1 MAKKNTDSI
10 LISDELFICWN
21 YFDEIV
27 AFIKTGMP
35 ERFSKLRETY
45 LGEKYYYTHI
55 NSKRLYEKENSYSP
69 IAFNC
74 SIKGKK
80 LEDEYGGIYDY
91 VYSDSDSDK
100 IYWKK
105 IIDQDSAN
113 QNIYEKRSK
122 PHKMSNYQWSI
133 DESVNKKDVW
143 EAISIFFQIG
153 DYANGNK
160 DYGAVN
166 NAISESIKVMAL
178 KKYVLDNDKPIIISS
193 AEAVFTWIVSC
204 LGFNFNDGRS
214 KTLDEKMN
222 DWCKICGI
230 YNTKNGTKGVNKE
243 HPFANIMNMLKL
255 YRAMRNDMDH
265 KGRLVPGL
273 RDAISFSVY
282 LCITIIY
289 LSKKYKGEQFSE
301 EFESHLNSHDDV
313 CKLQCKTKEE
323 IRSGNQGELPFY
335 KSDGEKYYLLEPFQ
349 DDYTIGDKNLPLN
362 IDIEC
367 HGASILISGD
377 SVNIVKKQYR
387 FWENLPNEQF
397 LVDALTKND
406 FNNKVEDIISFLNE
420 DKDVLDSIKNGLL
433 ELQESITETV
443 KKEDLWQAIEKLDGL
458 TITIKTIEEGIHK
471 INVETGNIS
480 KDTKKI
486 NKDIEK
492 TYKGVNK
499 LLSLL
504 LILFIVLVGVGGYYY
519 YETTYNTADKAFSRK
534 DYETAHYK
542 GHLDAAYEYAR
553 QLEKQGKLE
562 LASEWYRK
570 AIESYESFLQ
580 KFENKSDTFDIERR
594 YRLAQLYI
602 RAKGGYYEPYKAY
615 CCLEPVQDNKQ
626 TIGLYTYCCAL
637 LEKEQEVVNK
647 LYYAKED
654 TTDHYLF
661 LTKAILQLQKPEL
674 MEGYLEKDTDEKIWK
689 KLRALAPK
697 LEEVRLSIGLTFLN
711 GFFDNTGKLI
721 YRLWE
726 GMDALEASAKE
737 DNSVWAQLIAGQMYA
752 RMQLL
757 DVAESYLT
765 VACRNGSSDAM
776 FLLKSVASA
785 MKKTQK
791 ADSLENEIKRLQR
804 VDTFLLNNMD
814 LKKRTPLEALNY
826 RKKGVN
832 AFDSAKL
839 SVTEYY
845 FKEYVQDLLKSNTSL
860 DKVTLFGDTITNSM
874 KKYLYGVKYAKG
886 YGVKKN
892 QAIADSLIEA
902 AATEGSREAIYT
914 WGRLLYQRGNT
925 LESIAM
931 LRRTADFDA
940 KSAEFLSYIY
950 RSIDKGKSAE
960 YLKQSNDTTRLYRL
974 IIEQLSSMYNATEK
988 ASVKQLAT
996 EADELEAALCQNKF
1010 SDFKHSSFV
1019 AGQLALIYAL
1029 LGAPNSV
1036 IQFYL
1041 AIACNNVLNGEGY
1054 FFLVNLTE
1062 LFRGQN
1068 KLKEAADCYEQFCLI
1083 YFGRKGA
1090 DANLTERKSIVD
1102 YLRCYF
1108 PESETRIKKELG
1120 FDFTEGI
1127 ERTYN
1132 KYCFPPDNFE
1142 IDLQPNDSIYAY

>member
-1 MAKKNTDSI
+1 MAGMSTDSI

-45 LGEKYYYTHI
+45 LGEKYYYTHT
-55 NSKRLYEKENSYSP
+55 NSNCLYEKEDSSHP
-69 IAFNC
+69 IAVEC
-74 SIKGKK
+74 SINGQK
-80 LEDEYGGIYDY
+80 LEDEHGVIYDY
-91 VYSDSDSDK
+91 AYSDSDK
-100 IYWKK
+100 TYWKK
-105 IIDQDSAN
+105 KVGQDSAN
-113 QNIYEKRSK
+113 QNIYEKRSE
-122 PHKMSNYQWSI
+122 PYEIGDYQWSI
-133 DESVNKKDVW
+133 DVNKKDVW
-143 EAISIFFQIG
+143 EAISLFFQIG
-153 DYANGNK
+153 NCANGNK

-178 KKYVLDNDKPIIISS
+178 KKYVLDSDKPIIISS
-193 AEAVFTWIVSC
+193 AETVFTWIVAC
-204 LGFNFNDGRS
+204 LGFNFNEGRS
-214 KTLDEKMN
+214 QTLDEKMK
-222 DWCKICGI
+222 DWYKEICDI
-230 YNTKNGTKGVNKE
+230 CNARNSTKAVKNK

-301 EFESHLNSHDDV
+301 EFKLHLNSHDDV

-397 LVDALTKND
+397 LVDALTEND
-406 FNNKVEDIISFLNE
+406 FNNKVEDIIALLNE
-420 DKDVLDSIKNGLL
+420 KKDILKSVKSDLL
-433 ELQESITETV
+433 KLQESIKETV
-443 KKEDLWQAIEKLDGL
+443 KKKDLQQAIKILDSL
-458 TITIKTIEEGIHK
+458 TKTI
-471 INVETGNIS
+471 
-480 KDTKKI
+480 
-486 NKDIEK
+486 
-492 TYKGVNK
+492 VNK
-499 LLSLL
+499 LLFLL
-504 LILFIVLVGVGGYYY
+504 LILFIVLLGGGGYYY

-562 LASEWYRK
+562 LAAEWYRK

-615 CCLEPVQDNKQ
+615 HCLEPVQDNKQ

-674 MEGYLEKDTDEKIWK
+674 MEGYLEKDRDEEIWK

-752 RMQLL
+752 RMQLF
-757 DVAESYLT
+757 DAAEFYLT
-765 VACRNGSSDAM
+765 EACRNGSSDAM
-776 FLLKSVASA
+776 FLLKDVASA

-804 VDTFLLNNMD
+804 VDTFFLNSMD

-826 RKKGVN
+826 RKRTLN
-832 AFDSAKL
+832 AFDPAKHF
-839 SVTEYY
+839 VTEYY
-845 FKEYVQDLLKSNTSL
+845 FKEYVRDLLKSNTSL
-860 DKVTLFGDTITNSM
+860 DKVTLFGDTISNSM
-874 KKYLYGVKYAKG
+874 KKYLYGVKYAQG

-892 QAIADSLIEA
+892 QAMADSLIEA
-902 AATEGSREAIYT
+902 AAVEGSREAIYT

-950 RSIDKGKSAE
+950 SSIDKGRSAE
-960 YLKQSNDTTRLYRL
+960 YLKKSNDTTRLYRPM
-974 IIEQLSSMYNATEK
+974 IEQLSSMYNATEK
-988 ASVKQLAT
+988 PSVEQLANQVNK
-996 EADELEAALCQNKF
+996 LEAALCLNGFNDIKC
-1010 SDFKHSSFV
+1010 SSCV

-1029 LGAPNSV
+1029 LGAPDSV

-1041 AIACNNVLNGEGY
+1041 AISCNGILNGEGY
-1054 FFLVNLTE
+1054 FFLVDLAE
-1062 LFRGQN
+1062 LFRIQN
-1068 KLKEAADCYEQFCLI
+1068 RLKDAADCYERFCLI
-1083 YFGRKGA
+1083 YFERKGTN
-1090 DANLTERKSIVD
+1090 ANLTERKDIVD

-1108 PESETRIKKELG
+1108 PELETRIKKKLG
-1120 FDFTEGI
+1120 FDFTEGV

-1132 KYCFPPDNFE
+1132 KYCFPPNNFE

>member
-1 MAKKNTDSI
+1 MAEKKTDSI

-45 LGEKYYYTHI
+45 LGEKYYYTCI
-55 NSKRLYEKENSYSP
+55 NSKCLYEKENSSYP
-69 IAFNC
+69 IAVDC
-74 SIKGKK
+74 SIEGKK
-80 LEDEYGGIYDY
+80 LEGEDGGVYDY
-91 VYSDSDSDK
+91 AYSDSDK

-105 IIDQDSAN
+105 IVGHDTAE
-113 QNIYEKRSK
+113 QNVYEKRSK
-122 PHKMSNYQWSI
+122 PHKISNYQWSI
-133 DESVNKKDVW
+133 DESVNKKDVC
-143 EAISIFFQIG
+143 EAISLFFQIG
-153 DYANGNK
+153 NCAKGNQ
-160 DYGAVN
+160 DYGAVS

-178 KKYVLDNDKPIIISS
+178 KRYVLDSDKPIIISS
-193 AEAVFTWIVSC
+193 AETIFTWIIAC
-204 LGFNFNDGRS
+204 LGISSNEGGDL
-214 KTLDEKMN
+214 TLDEKMN
-222 DWCKICGI
+222 AWCKAICGI
-230 YNTKNGTKGVNKE
+230 YNTNNGTKLVNNK
-243 HPFANIMNMLKL
+243 HPFANIMNMLNL

-289 LSKKYKGEQFSE
+289 LSKKYKGEQFSTV
-301 EFESHLNSHDDV
+301 FKSYLDSHDDV
-313 CKLQCKTKEE
+313 CKLRCETKEQ
-323 IRSGNQGELPFY
+323 IRSRNQGELPVY
-335 KSDGEKYYLLEPFQ
+335 SNGEEYPYYLLEPFQ

-362 IDIEC
+362 IDLEC

-377 SVNIVKKQYR
+377 TVNIVKKQYR
-387 FWENLPNEQF
+387 FWEHLPNEQF

-420 DKDVLDSIKNGLL
+420 DKNVLDSIKKGLL

-458 TITIKTIEEGIHK
+458 TITIGTIKEGIHQ
-471 INVETGNIS
+471 INLKTGNIS

-499 LLSLL
+499 LLFLL
-504 LILFIVLVGVGGYYY
+504 LILFIVLLGGGGYYY

-562 LASEWYRK
+562 LAAEWYRK

-615 CCLEPVQDNKQ
+615 HCLELVQDDKQ
-626 TIGLYTYCCAL
+626 TIGLYTYCCML
-637 LEKEQEVVNK
+637 LGKEQEVVNK

-654 TTDHYLF
+654 TTNHYLF

-674 MEGYLEKDTDEKIWK
+674 MEGYLEKDRDEEIWK

-697 LEEVRLSIGLTFLN
+697 LEEVRLSVGSMFLN
-711 GFFDNTGKLI
+711 GFFDNTGKLV

-726 GMDALEASAKE
+726 GMDALETSAKD
-737 DNSVWAQLIAGQMYA
+737 DNSVWAQLMAGQIYA
-752 RMQLL
+752 RMQFL
-757 DVAESYLT
+757 DAAEIYLT
-765 VACRNGSSDAM
+765 QACRNGSSDAM
-776 FLLKSVASA
+776 FLLKHVASA

-826 RKKGVN
+826 RKKGLN

-839 SVTEYY
+839 FVTEYY

-892 QAIADSLIEA
+892 QAMADSLIEA
-902 AATEGSREAIYT
+902 AAAEGSREAIYT
-914 WGRLLYQRGNT
+914 WGRLLYQRGNK
-925 LESIAM
+925 LGSIAM
-931 LRRTADFDA
+931 LHRTADFDA

-950 RSIDKGKSAE
+950 SYIDKEKSAE
-960 YLKQSNDTTRLYRL
+960 YLKKSNDSTRLYRPM
-974 IIEQLSSMYNATEK
+974 IEQISSMYNATEK
-988 ASVKQLAT
+988 PSVEQLTNQANK
-996 EADELEAALCQNKF
+996 LEAALCLNG
-1010 SDFKHSSFV
+1010 FKDIKCSSYV

-1029 LGAPNSV
+1029 LGAPDSV

-1041 AIACNNVLNGEGY
+1041 AISCNSVLNGEGY
-1054 FFLVNLTE
+1054 FFLIDLTE
-1062 LFRGQN
+1062 LFRIQN
-1068 KLKEAADCYEQFCLI
+1068 RLKDAADCYERFCLI
-1083 YFGRKGA
+1083 YFERKGTN
-1090 DANLTERKSIVD
+1090 ANLTERKDIVD

-1120 FDFTEGI
+1120 FDFTKGV

-1132 KYCFPPDNFE
+1132 KHCLFPNNFE

>member
-1 MAKKNTDSI
+1 MAEKNTDSI

-45 LGEKYYYTHI
+45 LGEKYYYTRI
-55 NSKRLYEKENSYSP
+55 NSKCLYEKENSSFP
-69 IAFNC
+69 IASDC
-74 SIKGKK
+74 SIEGKK
-80 LEDEYGGIYDY
+80 LEDEYRGIYDY
-91 VYSDSDSDK
+91 AYSDSDK

-105 IIDQDSAN
+105 IIDQDTAN
-113 QNIYEKRSK
+113 QNIYEKHSE
-122 PHKMSNYQWSI
+122 PHKISNYQWSI

-143 EAISIFFQIG
+143 EAISLFFQIG

-178 KKYVLDNDKPIIISS
+178 KKYVLDSDKPIIISS

-214 KTLDEKMN
+214 QTLDEKMN

-301 EFESHLNSHDDV
+301 EFELHLNSHDDV

-387 FWENLPNEQF
+387 FWEHLPNEQF

-420 DKDVLDSIKNGLL
+420 DKNVLDSIKKGLL

-458 TITIKTIEEGIHK
+458 TITIGTIKEGIHQ
-471 INVETGNIS
+471 INLKTGNIS

-499 LLSLL
+499 LLFLL
-504 LILFIVLVGVGGYYY
+504 LILFIVLLGGGGYYY

-562 LASEWYRK
+562 LAAEWYRK

-615 CCLEPVQDNKQ
+615 HCLEPVQDNKQ

-637 LEKEQEVVNK
+637 LGKEQEVVNK

-674 MEGYLEKDTDEKIWK
+674 MEGYLEKDRDEEIWK
-689 KLRALAPK
+689 KLRMLAPK
-697 LEEVRLSIGLTFLN
+697 LEEVRLMVGIILLSGY
-711 GFFDNTGKLI
+711 FDNTGKLV

-726 GMDALEASAKE
+726 GMDALGTSAIE

-826 RKKGVN
+826 RKKGLN

-950 RSIDKGKSAE
+950 SYIDKEKSAE
-960 YLKQSNDTTRLYRL
+960 YLKKSNDSTRLYRPM
-974 IIEQLSSMYNATEK
+974 IEQISSMYNATEK
-988 ASVKQLAT
+988 PSVEQLTNQANK
-996 EADELEAALCQNKF
+996 LEAALCLNGFNDIKC
-1010 SDFKHSSFV
+1010 SSYV

-1029 LGAPNSV
+1029 LGAPDSV

-1041 AIACNNVLNGEGY
+1041 AISCNSVLNGEGY
-1054 FFLVNLTE
+1054 FFLIDLTE
-1062 LFRGQN
+1062 LFRIQN
-1068 KLKEAADCYEQFCLI
+1068 RLKDAADCYERFCLI
-1083 YFGRKGA
+1083 YFERKGTN
-1090 DANLTERKSIVD
+1090 ANLTERKDIVD
-1102 YLRCYF
+1102 YLSCYF

-1120 FDFTEGI
+1120 FDFTKGV

-1132 KYCFPPDNFE
+1132 KHCLFPNNFE

>member
-1 MAKKNTDSI
+1 MAEKNTDPI
-10 LISDELFICWN
+10 LISDEQFINWY

-45 LGEKYYYTHI
+45 LGEKYYYTRI
-55 NSKRLYEKENSYSP
+55 NGKHLFEKENSSYS
-69 IAFNC
+69 IDC
-74 SIKGKK
+74 SIEGKK
-80 LEDEYGGIYDY
+80 LKDEKGGIYDY
-91 VYSDSDSDK
+91 AYSDSDNM
-100 IYWKK
+100 YWKK
-105 IIDQDSAN
+105 IIDQDGAN

-122 PHKMSNYQWSI
+122 PHKISNYQWSI

-143 EAISIFFQIG
+143 EAISLFFQIG

-178 KKYVLDNDKPIIISS
+178 KKYVLDSDKPIIISS

-214 KTLDEKMN
+214 QTLDEKMN
-222 DWCKICGI
+222 DWCKEICGI
-230 YNTKNGTKGVNKE
+230 YNTKINNK

-289 LSKKYKGEQFSE
+289 LSKKYKGEQFSTK
-301 EFESHLNSHDDV
+301 FRDYLDSHDSV

-443 KKEDLWQAIEKLDGL
+443 KKKDLWQAIEKLDGL
-458 TITIKTIEEGIHK
+458 TITIETIEEGIHK
-471 INVETGNIS
+471 INVETESIS

-499 LLSLL
+499 LLFLL
-504 LILFIVLVGVGGYYY
+504 LILFIVLLGGGGYYY

-562 LASEWYRK
+562 LAAEWYRK

-674 MEGYLEKDTDEKIWK
+674 MEGYLEKDTDEEIWE

-737 DNSVWAQLIAGQMYA
+737 DNSVLAQLMAGQMYA
-752 RMQLL
+752 RMQLF
-757 DVAESYLT
+757 DAAEIYLT
-765 VACRNGSSDAM
+765 QACRNGCADAM
-776 FLLKSVASA
+776 FLLRGVASA
-785 MKKTQK
+785 MKNAQK
-791 ADSLENEIKRLQR
+791 ADSLENEIMRLQR
-804 VDTFLLNNMD
+804 VDTFLMKNMD
-814 LKKRTPLEALNY
+814 LKKRIPLERLDY
-826 RKKGVN
+826 RKKALN
-832 AFDSAKL
+832 AFDSAKHFF
-839 SVTEYY
+839 TEGYL
-845 FKEYVQDLLKSNTSL
+845 KDYVRDLLNNNSSL
-860 DKVTLFGDTITNSM
+860 DNVTLFGDTISNSM

-892 QAIADSLIEA
+892 QAMADSLIEA
-902 AATEGSREAIYT
+902 AAAEGSREAIYT

-940 KSAEFLSYIY
+940 KSVEFLSYIY

-960 YLKQSNDTTRLYRL
+960 YLKKSNDTTRLYRPM
-974 IIEQLSSMYNATEK
+974 IEQLSSMYNATEK
-988 ASVKQLAT
+988 PSVEQLANQ
-996 EADELEAALCQNKF
+996 ANKLEAALCLNGFNDIKC
-1010 SDFKHSSFV
+1010 SSYV
-1019 AGQLALIYAL
+1019 TGQLALIYAL
-1029 LGAPNSV
+1029 LGAPDSV

-1054 FFLVNLTE
+1054 FFLVDLTE
-1062 LFRGQN
+1062 LFRIQDR
-1068 KLKEAADCYEQFCLI
+1068 LKDATDCYERFCLI
-1083 YFGRKGA
+1083 YFERKGTN
-1090 DANLTERKSIVD
+1090 ANLTERKDIVD

-1132 KYCFPPDNFE
+1132 KYCFPPNNFE